1 MTDQERT
8 TLVQTEQRSKSNS
21 HRLDAVE
28 EEMGKLRDEQKAI
41 YKIAASVEVIADQ
54 TKRTQEEV
62 KSMSLKIDKQ
72 SADWRQSEEALEEQI
87 QETDH
92 KVDELQNKPSIK
104 IAENYEKIKVAVITA
119 LCSGAATLILTKLF
133 DML

>member
-1 MTDQERT
+1 MTEQERT
-8 TLVQTEQRSKSNS
+8 TLAKTEQRAKSNS
-21 HRLDAVE
+21 HRLDVVE

-62 KSMSLKIDKQ
+62 SKLNLKIDKQ
-72 SADWRQSEEALEEQI
+72 SADWRESENELEEHLLATYHRV
-87 QETDH
+87 E
-92 KVDELQNKPSIK
+92 ELQNKPSK
-104 IAENYEKIKVAVITA
+104 KLAENYEKIKVAVITA

-133 DML
+133 AM

>member
-1 MTDQERT
+1 MTEQERT
-8 TLVQTEQRSKSNS
+8 TLAKTEQRAKSNS
-21 HRLDAVE
+21 HRLDVVE

-62 KSMSLKIDKQ
+62 SKLNLKIDKQ
-72 SADWRQSEEALEEQI
+72 SADWRESENELEEHLLA
-87 QETDH
+87 TDH
-92 KVDELQNKPSIK
+92 RVEELQNKPSK
-104 IAENYEKIKVAVITA
+104 KLAENYEKIKVAVITA

-133 DML
+133 AI